1 MSMKM
6 NRNKQIPNVV
16 IYGALYA
23 VIFGVSTWLLA
34 FHEDSPNNW
43 ILYVA
48 MIVAVLMAL
57 VKLASHSR
65 KRRQQSV

>member
-1 MSMKM
+1 MKV
-6 NRNKQIPNVV
+6 NINKQIPNAVV
-16 IYGALYA
+16 YAALYI

-34 FHEDSPNNW
+34 FHRDSPNNW

-48 MIVAVLMAL
+48 MIVALLAGS
-57 VKLASHSR
+57 VKLALQSR